1 MAPDIY
7 SALWALDHN
16 RLKRGVDYKV
26 DLCGDRLFPFVKWSK
41 LDEIPTYRAFLNLL
55 NNYEADVEQPEKE
68 GYEEEDYEEED
79 YEEEGYEEEDYEE
92 EDYEEEDYE
101 EEDYEEEDYEEEDY
115 EEEDYEE
122 EDYEEEGYEE
132 EDYEEEDYE
141 EEDYEEEDYEEEDY
155 EEEEVT
161 EKEEND
167 ARAFLNRCLDTKVM
181 EEAHAFLAKKG
192 CAPECKRDFK
202 EMLYKMWFTPY
213 TRTHSDMAQR
223 LSSAFEHTFV
233 GETRCGHVIGFH
245 NWLRLYDEECRGNIR
260 YKPGCKCYDCKCKD
274 RIVLTIDFDWKG
286 NSKTRDSFFVGTSP
300 EFELAL
306 YTVCFLSEKGPKTGV
321 VLDGCKRV
329 TIATYKLDGHIGS
342 CYPILEGDSG
352 DNLWDEGLDFL
363 EYLEDEDYGSEMGK
377 RRLKEIYE
385 EDYTRA
391 RGRRGGTAFSQV
403 LRTLE
408 WNKKV
413 KVKVNNHGVDV
424 VAFLE

>member
-16 RLKRGVDYKV
+16 RLKRG
-26 DLCGDRLFPFVKWSK
+26 GDRLFPFVKWSK

-55 NNYEADVEQPEKE
+55 NNYEADVDQPEDVMEK
-68 GYEEEDYEEED
+68 
-79 YEEEGYEEEDYEE
+79 EDYEE
-92 EDYEEEDYE
+92 EDYEEED
-101 EEDYEEEDYEEEDY
+101 
-115 EEEDYEE
+115 
-122 EDYEEEGYEE
+122 
-132 EDYEEEDYE
+132 
-141 EEDYEEEDYEEEDY
+141 
-155 EEEEVT
+155 VT

-181 EEAHAFLAKKG
+181 EEAHAYLAKEG

-202 EMLYKMWFTPY
+202 EMLFKMWFTPY
-213 TRTHSDMAQR
+213 TRTHNDRAQR

-260 YKPGCKCYDCKCKD
+260 YKPAAKYGCCAH

-306 YTVCFLSEKGPKTGV
+306 KGPKTGV

-377 RRLKEIYE
+377 RRLKGIYE

-413 KVKVNNHGVDV
+413 KVNVNNHGVDV